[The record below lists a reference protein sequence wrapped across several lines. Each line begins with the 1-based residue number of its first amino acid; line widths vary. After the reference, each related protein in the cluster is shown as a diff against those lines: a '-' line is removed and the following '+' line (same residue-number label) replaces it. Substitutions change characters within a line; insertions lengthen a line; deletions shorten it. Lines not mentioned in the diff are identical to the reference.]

1 MDCGYRYL
9 VGKFGLKA
17 FRPEIGAQSD
27 SRCNRRLE
35 TSSGIL
41 VPPTAAPK
49 SGAPLDHILFALKN
63 EGINLQVLSQALPL
77 VPPGELSEAVRR
89 TPSGV
94 YLRKAAFLWEAFT
107 ERTLEDVAPSGR
119 PTPLFDDSKYVTGPA
134 IRNKKWRIDFNGLGT
149 LRYCATVRRTPE
161 IEAAL
166 KAGTLK
172 RAEAWLSSIGKE
184 HAGRAMPW
192 AELVEFQKSFELERE
207 PCDLNRA
214 AQLAKVLHRA
224 IASPL
229 SESSLCELQ
238 NAMVSTPCFAAA
250 SFRTEQ
256 NWLGKVIGRGVN
268 TVTYVPPTPEALSG
282 MMEDWMA
289 AADRLAGATDPIAA
303 AAVTS
308 FGFVYLHP
316 FMDGNGRLSRFLI
329 HRQLMRSRALAEGV
343 LLPISVAM
351 KKNEAAYLAALSAYS
366 QKMRPF
372 WNVSWTGGTPEF
384 AFDFLG
390 EDTLYRYWDA
400 TEPAVFLHRM
410 AQEALDVHL
419 KEEVEYLALYDKL
432 ERRLGESYDLPSQWL
447 ARFVNVLMESGGRFS
462 KSFRQKMADKI
473 DAEALDGMEQI
484 AQDML
489 AEDLSRRG
497 E

>member
-9 VGKFGLKA
+9 VNEFGLKA
-17 FRPEIGAQSD
+17 FDPEVGARSD

-35 TSSGIL
+35 TSAGIL
-41 VPPTAAPK
+41 VPPSSAPK

-77 VPPGELSEAVRR
+77 VAPSELAEAIRR
-89 TPSGV
+89 KPSGV
-94 YLRKAAFLWEAFT
+94 VLRKAGFLWESLSGKV
-107 ERTLEDVAPSGR
+107 LEDIAPSGR
-119 PTPLFDDSKYVTGPA
+119 PVPLFDETKYLTGPS
-134 IRNKKWRIDFNGLGT
+134 IREAKWRIDFNGLGT
-149 LRYCATVRRTPE
+149 MRYCATIRRTPE
-161 IEAAL
+161 IEEAL
-166 KAGTLK
+166 KANTLQK
-172 RAEAWLSSIGKE
+172 TGEWLARIGSEPAE
-184 HAGRAMPW
+184 RAMQW
-192 AELVEFQKSFELERE
+192 AYLNETRGSFALERE
-207 PCDLNRA
+207 HADLNRA
-214 AQLAKVLHRA
+214 QRFARLLQHCAD
-224 IASPL
+224 PETL
-229 SESSLCELQ
+229 SEDWLCDLQ
-238 NAMVSTPCFAAA
+238 NDVVSTPYFAAVT
-250 SFRTEQ
+250 FRTEQ
-256 NWLGKVIGRGVN
+256 NWLGKVIGRGVS

-282 MMEDWMA
+282 LMEDWMA
-289 AADRLAGATDPIAA
+289 AADRLAGAADPIAA
-303 AAVTS
+303 AAVAS

-329 HRQLMRSRALAEGV
+329 HRQLMRSRALADGV

-400 TEPAVFLHRM
+400 TEQTVFLHRM
-410 AQEALDVHL
+410 AREALDVHL

-432 ERRLGESYDLPSQWL
+432 ERRLDESYDLPSQWL
-447 ARFVNVLMESGGRFS
+447 ARFVNVLIESGGRFS
-462 KSFRQKMADKI
+462 KNFRKKMADKI
-473 DAEALDGMEQI
+473 DAEVLDGMEQI
-484 AQDML
+484 AQDVL
-489 AEDLSRRG
+489 AEDPT